1 VAGLIKLV
9 IFFFCSSVFA
19 FSISLFLHE
28 FGHSI
33 FVYFITG
40 SFPKINFNP
49 LSGGSVLYNVTAPII
64 TFHKILISGGGIIFG
79 LAIGIIIVLSIL
91 RFFRSA
97 WATPFILIGFVST
110 GVNSIMLFV
119 SPFIFNLGDVI
130 KINSLGVPIYVTFLA
145 GGVFLYI
152 SLILFVY
159 CLPYFGL
166 DDSCS
171 LKKKC
176 AVILGPVIIYS
187 IIILANT
194 ALVQKEKLMYYSD
207 LIILILITLLLG
219 VSIVHY
225 GQKYFVK
232 MRMKAF
238 EIKWFHVGFSLLLSI
253 IIFVLITVKN

>member
-1 VAGLIKLV
+1 MLELIKLV
-9 IFFFCSSVFA
+9 VFFFSSSVFA

-28 FGHSI
+28 FGHAI

-40 SFPKINFNP
+40 FFPQIRFNP
-49 LSGGSVLYNVTAPII
+49 LSGGSVLYNVIDPISAFYK
-64 TFHKILISGGGIIFG
+64 TLISGGGIIFG
-79 LAIGIIIVLSIL
+79 IALGIIIVLFTL
-91 RFFRSA
+91 RFFRSP
-97 WATPFILIGFVST
+97 WATPFILIGFIST

-152 SLILFVY
+152 SLILFIY
-159 CLPYFGL
+159 CMPYFGL

-176 AVILGPVIIYS
+176 AVILGSVSIYS

-194 ALVQKEKLMYYSD
+194 AVVQKEKLLYYSN
-207 LIILILITLLLG
+207 LIILILLTLLLG
-219 VSIVHY
+219 ISIAHY
-225 GQKYFVK
+225 GQKHFVK
-232 MRMKAF
+232 MRMKALK
-238 EIKWFHVGFSLLLSI
+238 IKWIHLSY
-253 IIFVLITVKN
+253 